1 MTFCEKC
8 NIIGVMEQFDVIV
21 IGAGHA
27 GCEAALATARM
38 GQRTLLLTL
47 SLDAVAFLACNPSIG
62 GTAKGQLVCEIDALG
77 GQMGINADRTAIQ
90 MRMLNRGKGPAVQSL
105 RAQSDKIEYHNQM
118 KHTLEQTENLFLRQG
133 EAVEIEELPD
143 GTKLVKTAVGLT
155 YQARALIFATGVY
168 LKSRIII
175 GEYTKDCG
183 PNGFSNAQ
191 KLSDSLKKLGISLL
205 RFKTGTPARVNAR
218 SVDFS
223 CIKVQ
228 KGEENIQNF
237 SFITKGK
244 PQNRAVCYLTYTNEK
259 THKIIRDNLDR
270 APVFSGLITG
280 VGPRYCPSIETK
292 IVRFADKERHQLFL
306 EPESL
311 STNEIYIQGFSTSMP
326 AHVQEQM
333 VHSLRGLENAEIMR
347 DSYAIEY
354 DCIDPTQLLP
364 TLEIKGHQGL
374 FFAGQINGTSGYEE
388 AAAQGIIAG
397 INAALELQGRQQLVL
412 KRSDGYIGV
421 LIDDIVT
428 KGTNEPYRMMTS
440 RAEYRLFLRQD
451 NADLRLTEIGRQVGL
466 VDDKRWQIFLD
477 KKQALSEATKRL
489 SQKYKADDIK
499 QFFIDNGE
507 TPPKESM
514 SLRDMLKRSNIDIFK
529 INDQFHV
536 FDDFSFEVQSEVNIS
551 VKYEGYLKQ
560 QAEEIE
566 KFSKNE
572 NMLIPDDFDYSKFH
586 GLRLE
591 AIEKLGHIRPRS
603 IGQASR
609 ISGVSPSDIA
619 VLSVLVKKFNDEKS
633 KQPNV

>member
-1 MTFCEKC
+1 
-8 NIIGVMEQFDVIV
+8 
-21 IGAGHA
+21 
-27 GCEAALATARM
+27 
-38 GQRTLLLTL
+38 
-47 SLDAVAFLACNPSIG
+47 
-62 GTAKGQLVCEIDALG
+62 
-77 GQMGINADRTAIQ
+77 
-90 MRMLNRGKGPAVQSL
+90 
-105 RAQSDKIEYHNQM
+105 
-118 KHTLEQTENLFLRQG
+118 
-133 EAVEIEELPD
+133 
-143 GTKLVKTAVGLT
+143 
-155 YQARALIFATGVY
+155 
-168 LKSRIII
+168 
-175 GEYTKDCG
+175 
-183 PNGFSNAQ
+183 
-191 KLSDSLKKLGISLL
+191 
-205 RFKTGTPARVNAR
+205 
-218 SVDFS
+218 
-223 CIKVQ
+223 
-228 KGEENIQNF
+228 
-237 SFITKGK
+237 
-244 PQNRAVCYLTYTNEK
+244 
-259 THKIIRDNLDR
+259 
-270 APVFSGLITG
+270 
-280 VGPRYCPSIETK
+280 
-292 IVRFADKERHQLFL
+292 
-306 EPESL
+306 
-311 STNEIYIQGFSTSMP
+311 MP

-333 VHSLRGLENAEIMR
+333 VHSLRGLEKAEIMR

-466 VDDKRWQIFLD
+466 VDDQRWQIFLD

-489 SQKYKADDIK
+489 SQKYKADEIK

-507 TPPKESM
+507 TPPKESI

-536 FDDFSFEVQSEVNIS
+536 FDDFSFEVQNEVNIS

-633 KQPNV
+633 RQPNT